1 MTIAKSSMTMKSIEI
16 LGPMKSSYEEI
27 LTPDALSFLQYLH
40 QNFNA
45 RRLILLQNRCL
56 IQTAINQGKFPNFPE
71 ETKIIREDLTWKGA
85 IPAPGLID
93 RRVEITGPVDRKMI
107 INALNSGA
115 TQFMADLE
123 G

>member
-45 RRLILLQNRCL
+45 RRL